1 MRKFI
6 LVIFIITAPASQAIS
21 QGCVAIRN
29 IGGISPDLLFENI
42 GPNDKL
48 IFNVTNRYFE
58 ASTSRKAT
66 NLYSDTLV
74 TNRIYTLNI
83 SVIKLLRR
91 GWSIALNVPIAANSR
106 NNGADHKGVFSYPKY
121 TTHAFGLGDIRL
133 TLYKWFLDPSSHR
146 KGNIQGGLGLKIP
159 TGDFRY
165 QDYFYRKDDST
176 VFAPVDQAI
185 QLGDG
190 GTGITA
196 ELNAFYSFTKNIH
209 IYFQGFYLINPREQN
224 GVSNLK
230 GRNPTPTQIAN
241 NTTVMSVPDQYSLRG
256 GASFQFFQK
265 IVLTA
270 GLRYEKVP
278 EDDLIGG
285 TKGFRRAATI
295 ASVEPGLTYKM
306 KNTLAF
312 VYIGVP
318 YYRNIKQNTQNDMT
332 PAGFADVVWNLGVQF
347 KLGSATK

>member
-1 MRKFI
+1 MKPLI
-6 LVIFIITAPASQAIS
+6 LLLFVIAGPTNWALSQE
-21 QGCVAIRN
+21 CVAIRN
-29 IGGISPDLLFENI
+29 VGGISPDLLFENI
-42 GPNDKL
+42 QPNDKL

-58 ASTSRKAT
+58 ASSSFKGDQFF
-66 NLYSDTLV
+66 SDTLV

-83 SVIKLLRR
+83 SVIKLLRK
-91 GWSIALNVPIAANSR
+91 GWSFALNVPIAANSR
-106 NNGADHKGVFSYPKY
+106 NNGADHMGPLSYPKY

-133 TLYKWFLDPSSHR
+133 TVYKWFIDPSIN
-146 KGNIQGGLGLKIP
+146 KKWNIQGGLGIKIP

-165 QDYFYRKDDST
+165 QDYFHRKVDST

-196 ELNAFYSFTKNIH
+196 ELGAFYSFTRNIN
-209 IYFQGFYLINPREQN
+209 IYFQGFYLINPRDQN

-230 GRNPTPTQIAN
+230 GRAPMPPQIKN

-256 GASFQFFQK
+256 GASFQFQK

-278 EDDLIGG
+278 ENDLIGG
-285 TKGFRRAATI
+285 SKGFRRAATI
-295 ASVEPGLTYKM
+295 ASIEPGLTYKM

-318 YYRNIKQNTQNDMT
+318 YYRNIKQITQNDMT
-332 PAGFADVVWNLGVQF
+332 PAGFADWVASFGVQF
-347 KLGSATK
+347 KL